1 MFQLTAEETSSL
13 RSQFATLKTGRGRH
27 RKYVPYV
34 FTEHGAI
41 MAASILNSPRAVE
54 MSVYVVRAFVQL
66 REMLASNKEL
76 ARRFA
81 QLETRLDKNARYRAT
96 QSSIRDRRR
105 PACAGRQTALG
116 VMRQSHGR
124 TSYIV
129 RSSMTVVSPQAADPG
144 PLSLRQAADLPLRF
158 VSVTINEG
166 ITAGVDPAQLTLG
179 GQSKIRQLL
188 REEFAGIHLRLLMAR
203 ILLAPLPIHVGGR
216 LRAMI
221 LRLIGFQI
229 GRGTIMAGMP
239 TITLDGNTYKKLV
252 IGEGCWIN
260 IGCLFDL
267 GAEIRIGNKV
277 AIGHGVLV
285 LTRSHEVGT
294 SRQRA
299 FTLITKPVN
308 IGSGVWLGSRS
319 TILPGVTIG
328 AGAIVAAGSV
338 VHQDVAPNT
347 LVAGVPA
354 RAIKQLP

>member
-1 MFQLTAEETSSL
+1 
-13 RSQFATLKTGRGRH
+13 
-27 RKYVPYV
+27 
-34 FTEHGAI
+34 
-41 MAASILNSPRAVE
+41 
-54 MSVYVVRAFVQL
+54 
-66 REMLASNKEL
+66 
-76 ARRFA
+76 
-81 QLETRLDKNARYRAT
+81 
-96 QSSIRDRRR
+96 
-105 PACAGRQTALG
+105 
-116 VMRQSHGR
+116 
-124 TSYIV
+124 
-129 RSSMTVVSPQAADPG
+129 MTVVSPQAADPG
-144 PLSLRQAADLPLRF
+144 PLSRGSPPGDHATAPTR
-158 VSVTINEG
+158 TIDS
-166 ITAGVDPAQLTLG
+166 T
-179 GQSKIRQLL
+179 QSATVKIRQLL
-188 REEFAGIHLRLLMAR
+188 REEFAGVHLRLLMAR

-216 LRAMI
+216 VRAMI

-229 GRGTIMAGMP
+229 GRGTIIAGMP
-239 TITLDGNTYKKLV
+239 TITLEGNTYKKLV

-285 LTRSHEVGT
+285 LTRSHEIGT

-299 FTLITKPVN
+299 FTLITKPVS

-354 RAIKQLP
+354 RVVKQLS